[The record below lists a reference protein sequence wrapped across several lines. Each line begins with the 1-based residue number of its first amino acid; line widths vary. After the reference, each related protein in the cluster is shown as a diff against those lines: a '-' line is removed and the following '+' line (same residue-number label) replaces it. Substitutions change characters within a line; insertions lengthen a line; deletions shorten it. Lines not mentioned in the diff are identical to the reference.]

1 MVGLKDHAGNFTY
14 LTTRNDAL
22 SFELHGTASPKD
34 ARRMSAS
41 FENERQRKLRQE
53 ITANLKP
60 LRTQVKLASRELPG
74 TYLLH
79 LPAEID
85 SQKVKLQSADITFY
99 GVNEVRIGDWE
110 NISRNYEEQMTYHL
124 DRNAIDQGKSES
136 GFDLILDLRRGVNI
150 KRLLMTSI
158 SLHYRSLSWS
168 IELLDSDDKS
178 ILEPGSIGTDPTP
191 AEIDLNGIELE
202 LLPDEKEKENLILKS
217 KLPLKG
223 FENGG
228 KVRISYQTPSGKT
241 VFGETIELKP
251 GQSDG
256 TIEIEL
262 DRFREQGEYQ
272 IREIEIM
279 ENSPEGTN
287 PAIHSGKQYR
297 VQKVASRSI
306 RKTIVVQKAPPAI

>member
-1 MVGLKDHAGNFTY
+1 
-14 LTTRNDAL
+14 
-22 SFELHGTASPKD
+22 
-34 ARRMSAS
+34 
-41 FENERQRKLRQE
+41 
-53 ITANLKP
+53 
-60 LRTQVKLASRELPG
+60 
-74 TYLLH
+74 
-79 LPAEID
+79 
-85 SQKVKLQSADITFY
+85 VKLQSADITFY

-124 DRNAIDQGKSES
+124 DRSALDQGRSDA

-168 IELLDSDDKS
+168 IELLDSDEKN

-191 AEIDLNGIELE
+191 AEIELNGIELE
-202 LLPDEKEKENLILKS
+202 LLPDERQKGNLILKS
-217 KLPLKG
+217 KLPLRG

-251 GQSDG
+251 GQTDG

-287 PAIHSGKQYR
+287 PAIHEGKQYR
-297 VQKVASRSI
+297 VQKVASRGI
-306 RKTIVVQKAPPAI
+306 RKTIVVQKATPAI